1 MPVSDAVIG
10 QRAEQAVSD
19 YLEYHRDDAAAEL
32 HFYRAMPTLRHA
44 IRRAARARTAGG
56 GKHPHQW
63 RIAWDVLRRFGTRL
77 AREERALQEAQS
89 FDELHR
95 VVQRIGELTHG
106 IGELAVY
113 DTALRIGAKLELPP
127 ARVYLHRGTRGGA
140 GALGLDHRR
149 PSIAVSAPP
158 GRSRHST
165 HTRSKT
171 ASASSRSSSPA
182 NDPPGSR
189 VADAAAGAARGGPR
203 PWQLA
208 ADPP

>member
-44 IRRAARARTAGG
+44 IRGAARARTAGG

-63 RIAWDVLRRFGTRL
+63 RIAWDVLRRFGIRL

-95 VVQRIGELTHG
+95 VVQRVGELTHG

-113 DTALRIGAKLELPP
+113 DTALRIGAKLDLPP

-140 GALGLDHRR
+140 EALGLDHRR
-149 PSIAVSAPP
+149 PSIAVSALPRAFAP
-158 GRSRHST
+158 LDAHEIEDCLCIFKKLLSGERS
-165 HTRSKT
+165 
-171 ASASSRSSSPA
+171 P
-182 NDPPGSR
+182 R
-189 VADAAAGAARGGPR
+189 VASCRCSGRGCARR
-203 PWQLA
+203 PG
-208 ADPP
+208 